1 MPDNT
6 IQETGNR
13 KEATRWTRQ
22 RTSHEVNKELGRGS
36 RDQRRYPSQESEG
49 HTESQTKKHPKSP
62 TKATKQQKRLRQ
74 RKRKNKLV
82 RLSKTLKTSR

>member
-13 KEATRWTRQ
+13 KEVTKRTRQ
-22 RTSHEVNKELGRGS
+22 RTSHKVGKELGRGS
-36 RDQRRYPSQESEG
+36 RDVRWYPSQESEG
-49 HTESQTKKHPKSP
+49 HTKSQTKKHPESP
-62 TKATKQQKRLRQ
+62 TEATKQQKRPRQ

-82 RLSKTLKTSR
+82 RLSKTLKTSM